1 MLARDVALVPPSAWP
16 LLNIVYSLSMTSPY
30 ASVSIVCVYNNL
42 AVRQECLDRSIQALS
57 SEASDVEYLPIE
69 NVNGT
74 YPSAGAA
81 LNHGVSLAKNEVVAF
96 VHQDVF
102 LHSLTALKRAA
113 GQLQEGGFGVLGANG
128 MRSDGQLIGRV
139 RDRVLLQGEQVAAPT
154 DVDSLDEVLFLA
166 SRSQLI
172 SDPLIESPDMAWHAY
187 AVEYGLRM
195 RRQGLRTGAVDI
207 PLTHNSL
214 TVNLARLDEAHQ
226 SIATRYPELLP
237 VQTTCGMVTSKTAR
251 TDERTWFP
259 SHRWRYRWLLDSL
272 VVQRTRPRIPS
283 VLADIR
289 HDVDEVIDRSPGRR
303 LDIVN
308 CSDGRS
314 FVTDGMDP
322 LVLSRREGT
331 VIFTERSIS
340 DIPDVLASRSP
351 DSWMLLTNLS
361 QPDIKILA
369 SHLAK
374 IPSVLGF
381 HAPTGFWL
389 LIGAAFTDLPSLWHS
404 KKAIP
409 LGMRPPAGQ
418 AARPKIFTS

>member
-1 MLARDVALVPPSAWP
+1 
-16 LLNIVYSLSMTSPY
+16 MTTPH

-42 AVRQECLDRSIQALS
+42 AVRQQCLDRSIQALS

-81 LNHGVSLAKNEVVAF
+81 LNLGVTLAKNEVIIF

-113 GQLQEGGFGVLGANG
+113 GQMKEGGFGVLGANG
-128 MRSDGQLIGRV
+128 MRSDGQLIGRI
-139 RDRVLLQGEQVAAPT
+139 RDRVLLQGEQVVQPT

-166 SRSQLI
+166 PRSQLL
-172 SDPLIESPDMAWHAY
+172 SDPLIESRDMAWHAY

-195 RRQGLRTGAVDI
+195 RRQGLRTGVVDI

-237 VQTTCGMVTSKTAR
+237 VQTTCGMVTSKTER
-251 TDERTWFP
+251 TDERAWFP
-259 SHRWRYRWLLDSL
+259 SHRWRYRWLLDSI
-272 VVQRTRPRIPS
+272 VVQRTRRDTARIPG

-289 HDVDEVIDRSPGRR
+289 HDVDEIIDCSPGRR

-308 CSDGRS
+308 CSDDRR
-314 FVTDGMDP
+314 FVTDGLDP
-322 LVLSRREGT
+322 LVLSRRDGT

-340 DIPDVLASRSP
+340 DIPNVLASRSP
-351 DSWMLLTNLS
+351 DSWLLLTNLS
-361 QPDIKILA
+361 QPDIKVLA
-369 SHLAK
+369 SHLEK
-374 IPSVLGF
+374 IPSILGF

-389 LIGAAFTDLPSLWHS
+389 LIGAAFADLPPLWRS
-404 KKAIP
+404 KKATP
-409 LGMRPPAGQ
+409 LGIRPPAGQ
-418 AARPKIFTS
+418 AIRPKIFTS